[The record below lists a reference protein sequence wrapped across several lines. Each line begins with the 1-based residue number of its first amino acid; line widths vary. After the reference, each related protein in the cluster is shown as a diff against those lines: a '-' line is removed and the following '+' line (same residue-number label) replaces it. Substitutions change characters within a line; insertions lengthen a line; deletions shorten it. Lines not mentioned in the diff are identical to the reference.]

1 MRHQERNV
9 SEFDEIITYPP
20 SAAPSG
26 EKQVMSCVQAFTAA
40 LGFAMSAGWD
50 WLPSMHKIVASR
62 LHRGGQYAD
71 AVRFFRHAVG
81 KYFL

>member
-40 LGFAMSAGWD
+40 LGFAMRGMGLASVDAQ
-50 WLPSMHKIVASR
+50 IVASR

>member
-50 WLPSMHKIVASR
+50 WLPSMHTLWLRDYIEAVK
-62 LHRGGQYAD
+62 YAD
-71 AVRFFRHAVG
+71 AVRFLRDAVG

>member
-26 EKQVMSCVQAFTAA
+26 EKQVMSCVQAFTAGYVRRVGLA
-40 LGFAMSAGWD
+40 SINAQV
-50 WLPSMHKIVASR
+50 VAPG
-62 LHRGGQYAD
+62 LLRGGEHAD

-81 KYFL
+81 KHFL

>member
-26 EKQVMSCVQAFTAA
+26 EKQVMSYVQAFTAA
-40 LGFAMSAGWD
+40 LGFRGMGLASVDAQ
-50 WLPSMHKIVASR
+50 IVASR

>member
-40 LGFAMSAGWD
+40 LGFAMSAGWELASVD
-50 WLPSMHKIVASR
+50 AHIVASR
-62 LHRGGQYAD
+62 LY
-71 AVRFFRHAVG
+71 
-81 KYFL
+81 

>member
-26 EKQVMSCVQAFTAA
+26 EKQVMSCVQAFTAGTRFRYVRGMGLA
-40 LGFAMSAGWD
+40 SVDA
-50 WLPSMHKIVASR
+50 HIVASR
-62 LHRGGQYAD
+62 LH
-71 AVRFFRHAVG
+71 
-81 KYFL
+81 